1 VQVNLEQIELKRYD
15 SIIIGAGHN
24 GLVCA
29 AYLAKHGQSVL
40 VLESADKPGGL
51 AASREFHSGFSAPVA
66 HSVNHF
72 SEKIA
77 KDLALESHGLK
88 ASAQALPMVGLSP
101 DGNHVVLQEG
111 SVDGV
116 GGNDVES
123 YRKHLRLMQ
132 RFAGALKPFWLK
144 TIPRAAIGSLADM
157 TTLGRIGLK
166 LRLLGKRDMR
176 EFMRVAALPARDL
189 MDENFDNETLKAML
203 CWDGLIGSK
212 MAPRSPN
219 HAVLPMLYRMSGE
232 RRGAPGSLIGALHAA
247 AIACG
252 AEIRTAAAVERIL
265 VQVENGAHA
274 ARGVRLANGDRI
286 EADRV
291 VSSADPQTTFF
302 RLVGVE
308 NLEIEFTNRI
318 RRLRC
323 EGYVAKLHIA
333 LSGLP
338 EFTGLDKPGGRMIIA
353 PEMDTIEFAF
363 DDAKYGGCSKRP
375 VMEIVIPSLHDASLA
390 PAGQHVLS
398 AHVMYAP
405 RRLKGGWD
413 ESARESLRERAIEAI
428 ARYAP
433 GIREQILHS
442 EILTPEDLERSFN
455 VTGGHWHHAEFALDQ
470 ALMMRPT
477 YQAAQYSTPLP
488 GLYLCGAGCHP
499 GGDLTGGPG
508 HNAAHEILR

>member
-1 VQVNLEQIELKRYD
+1 MNVERYD

-29 AYLAKHGQSVL
+29 AYLSKRGQSVL
-40 VLESADKPGGL
+40 VLESAEIPGGL
-51 AASREFHSGFSAPVA
+51 AASREFHAGFRAPVA

-72 SEKIA
+72 PQKIV
-77 KDLALESHGLK
+77 KDLSLETHGFK
-88 ASAQALPMVGLSP
+88 VSGDPLPMVGLSP
-101 DGNHVVLQEG
+101 DGNHVVLHED
-111 SVDGV
+111 SVGGV
-116 GGNDVES
+116 GAKDAES
-123 YRKHLRLMQ
+123 YKDYSRLMQ
-132 RFAGALKPFWLK
+132 RFAAALKPFWLK
-144 TIPRAAIGSLADM
+144 TIPRVGITNLADLM
-157 TTLGRIGLK
+157 TFGHIGLK
-166 LRLLGKRDMR
+166 LRLLGKEDMR
-176 EFMRVAALPARDL
+176 EFMRIAALPVRDL
-189 MDENFDNETLKAML
+189 MDENFDNGVLKALL

-232 RRGAPGSLIGALHAA
+232 GHGAPGKLINALSAA
-247 AIACG
+247 ASDCG
-252 AEIRTAAAVERIL
+252 AEIRTSTAVQRIL
-265 VQVENGAHA
+265 VEVENGALA
-274 ARGVRLANGDRI
+274 TRGVQLANGEKI

-308 NLEIEFTNRI
+308 NLEIEFSNRI

-323 EGYVAKLHIA
+323 EGYVAKLHLA

-338 EFTGLDKPGGRMIIA
+338 KFEGLDRLDGRMIIA
-353 PEMDTIEFAF
+353 PEMDAIEFAF
-363 DDAKYGGCSKRP
+363 DDAKYGGCSKLP

-390 PAGQHVLS
+390 PQGQHVLS

-405 RRLKGGWD
+405 YGHKGGWD
-413 ESARESLRERAIEAI
+413 EPARESLRERVIDTI

-433 GIREQILHS
+433 GIRDQIIHS

-455 VTGGHWHHAEFALDQ
+455 VSGGHWHHTEFALDQ
-470 ALMMRPT
+470 SLMMRPT

-488 GLYLCGAGCHP
+488 GLYLCGAGSHP